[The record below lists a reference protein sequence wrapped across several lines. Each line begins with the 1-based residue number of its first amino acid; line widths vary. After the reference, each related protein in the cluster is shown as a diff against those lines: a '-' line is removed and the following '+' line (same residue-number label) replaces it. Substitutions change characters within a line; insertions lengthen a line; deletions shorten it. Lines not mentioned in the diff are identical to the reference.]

1 MALAHKRNML
11 NGFHQTDGVL
21 SQPTGHHFDELR
33 GNSLPVEHFDFDGLD
48 SVADRA
54 REALETPGGIEA
66 LIAELSEEF
75 ADSKAAAAIARVVTI
90 ISESRDPKLDC
101 ACLVLATG
109 MACDGGISGAEIGRR
124 FSVSKQAVSQTV
136 IRLQGLLGLQPG
148 RAQRTIAARQSM
160 AASWKA
166 RHGIPAKSVHPK

>member
-1 MALAHKRNML
+1 ML

-21 SQPTGHHFDELR
+21 TQPNEHHFDVQR
-33 GNSLPVEHFDFDGLD
+33 GNVLPNEDFPYSDLD

-54 REALETPGGIEA
+54 RDALKTPGGIEA

-75 ADSKAAAAIARVVTI
+75 ADTKAADAIARVVSLI
-90 ISESRDPKLDC
+90 AESRDPKLDC

-109 MACDGGISGAEIGRR
+109 MSCDGGISGAEIGRR
-124 FSVSKQAVSQTV
+124 FKISKQAVSQTV
-136 IRLQGLLGLQPG
+136 LKLQSLLGLQPG
-148 RAQRTIAARQSM
+148 RAQRTIAARRSM

-166 RHGIPAKSVHPK
+166 RHGIPARSVHSK

>member
-1 MALAHKRNML
+1 MHHEFQN
-11 NGFHQTDGVL
+11 TSGVV
-21 SQPTGHHFDELR
+21 SQPHPDYAFDVQRDNVIPTEM
-33 GNSLPVEHFDFDGLD
+33 FDYDSLD
-48 SVADRA
+48 SVSDRA
-54 REALETPGGIEA
+54 REALEVPGGIEA
-66 LIAELSEEF
+66 LIAELASEF
-75 ADSKAAAAIARVVTI
+75 ADSKAAAAIARVVAI

-109 MACDGGISGAEIGRR
+109 MASDGGISGAEIGRR

-136 IRLQGLLGLQPG
+136 IRLQALLGLQPG

-166 RHGIPAKSVHPK
+166 RHGIPAKSVHSK